1 MNRSTCNTCKRLV
14 PATRMERGGQV
25 FLVKTCPECGPSET
39 LISGDAARYQAKRR
53 LDSGFEHRGCT
64 LQCLSCTHK
73 KPNIVFVDVT
83 NRCNLNCPICINNT
97 PSMGFLFEPPLD
109 YFRRIFQ
116 HFSTY
121 AAPPS
126 IQLFGGEPTVRE
138 DLFDIIRLAKSF
150 GLPTRVVTNGVKLA
164 DEDYCRKLIETRATI
179 LIAYD
184 GANPELYRVLR
195 KSEKVLGLKQKAID
209 NIQKIGHAKV
219 TLMTLAAKGFN
230 DGELP
235 ELFRFCHARRDCIR
249 AIYFMPLAHTWNPET
264 FQLQPD
270 RITGEDIEQLIAD
283 AFSREGEASAET
295 PVEFLP
301 AAFMGEIPTLVH
313 ALRIRPLP
321 FAGAHPNCESLYA
334 LVSDGEKYQ
343 PLSYYLKSPI
353 ADFANALRNVEK
365 RLARHAPPVL
375 SAKAASDDGK
385 LTFREK
391 LFKLRAILGV
401 AGVFRRHGRLGRLF
415 KGRGLGKVY
424 HAAATVFGF
433 ALGRRTRTVLERHAN
448 AQGFLQIITLPF
460 EDRFTLETDRL
471 ERCPSAFAFWDPAED
486 RVKHVPVCA
495 WGIHKTAVMRQIMDH
510 YEHKPA
516 TVVPAVAAPAAT

>member
-14 PATRMERGGQV
+14 PATPTEREGQV
-25 FLVKTCPECGPSET
+25 FLVKTCPECGTSET

-53 LDSGFEHRGCT
+53 LDSGFEHHGCT
-64 LQCLSCTHK
+64 LQCLSCVHK

-97 PSMGFLFEPPLD
+97 PAMGFLFEPPLD

-150 GLPTRVVTNGVKLA
+150 GLPTRVVTNGLKLA
-164 DEDYCRKLIETRATI
+164 EEDYCRKLIETRATI

-184 GANPELYRVLR
+184 GANPEMYRVLR

-209 NIQKIGHAKV
+209 NIQRIGHAKV

-270 RITGEDIEQLIAD
+270 RITGEDIEQLVAD
-283 AFSREGEASAET
+283 TFPGER
-295 PVEFLP
+295 VEFLP
-301 AAFMGEIPTLVH
+301 AAFIGEIPTLVH
-313 ALRIRPLP
+313 YLRIRPLP

-353 ADFANALRNVEK
+353 ADFANALREAEK
-365 RLARHAPPVL
+365 RLARNAPPGL
-375 SAKAASDDGK
+375 AGNAPSNGK
-385 LTFREK
+385 PTFREK
-391 LFKLRAILGV
+391 LLKLRAILAV
-401 AGVFRRHGRLGRLF
+401 ARVFRRHGRPGRLF
-415 KGRGLGKVY
+415 KGKGLGKLY
-424 HAAATVFGF
+424 HAVAAALRL
-433 ALGRRTRTVLERHAN
+433 ALGARTRTVLERHAN

-460 EDRFTLETDRL
+460 EDRYTLETDRL
-471 ERCPSAFAFWDPAED
+471 ERCPSAFAFWDPSED

-495 WGIHKTAVMRQIMDH
+495 WGIHKTAAMRQIMDH
-510 YEHKPA
+510 YERKPTA
-516 TVVPAVAAPAAT
+516 VAPPVAAPAAT